1 MFNSFI
7 HLFVHIQE
15 VSFIV
20 ETNIPTLF
28 ATNLLDGKLRRTLT
42 QHGTGT
48 NQIKQAIGSPV
59 HLYPLINSLVALLPY
74 FFSR

>member
-1 MFNSFI
+1 MLNSFI
-7 HLFVHIQE
+7 HLFIHLQE
-15 VSFIV
+15 KSFV
-20 ETNIPTLF
+20 VATNIPTLF